1 MSPNG
6 DMKPTPAE
14 LIILKHLWIA
24 QPQSL
29 REIHTA
35 IEVQL
40 EWSRSSTRKTVDR
53 MLGKGML
60 RAEKVHG
67 LLVYSAVVKKI
78 PMLASMIS
86 NFAADVLGID
96 GPLPVTNLVKSKL
109 LNKQEL
115 KELDEYLKI
124 IDQSEDV
131 D

>member
-1 MSPNG
+1 
-6 DMKPTPAE
+6 MKPTPAE